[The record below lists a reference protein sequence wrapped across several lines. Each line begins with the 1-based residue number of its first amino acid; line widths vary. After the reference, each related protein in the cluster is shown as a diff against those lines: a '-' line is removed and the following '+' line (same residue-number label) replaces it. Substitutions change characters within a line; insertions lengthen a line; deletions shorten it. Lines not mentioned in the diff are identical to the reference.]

1 MYLDD
6 LSRLSYRRLAPYIFA
21 RNGAVIGVTVGM
33 IAIAVI
39 HNKSHKKC
47 KNDEHT
53 KHLCHLMS
61 HGYHVNN
68 EAAYKDIVKE
78 PRYKCD
84 FCGRTANLEA
94 GLCNPMKL

>member
-1 MYLDD
+1 
-6 LSRLSYRRLAPYIFA
+6 
-21 RNGAVIGVTVGM
+21 M